1 MWRKDEPQA
10 PSLPAQTKSTPATSL
25 SPSAGF
31 DRAKSAT
38 LPSTATVEGRFTR
51 SLIVEGEITGRDDLL
66 IDCQV
71 RGEIRL
77 HGGKLTVGPDG
88 RVSADIEAREVVV
101 RGEVTGSIKGHER
114 VLIAATGKV
123 RGEISTGSISIE
135 EGAEVHGLRVNLEKE
150 GHARSA
156 AVVATDSRP
165 AGKPQVPVAA
175 EPSQVHL

>member
-10 PSLPAQTKSTPATSL
+10 PSLPAQTKSTPSTSVTT
-25 SPSAGF
+25 SAGF
-31 DRAKSAT
+31 DQVRSAAP
-38 LPSTATVEGRFTR
+38 PSSAPVEGWLTR
-51 SLIVEGEITGRDDLL
+51 SLIVEGEITGQDDLL
-66 IDCQV
+66 IDCQL
-71 RGEIRL
+71 RGKIRL

-114 VLIAATGKV
+114 VRITATGKAK
-123 RGEISTGSISIE
+123 GEISTRSISIE

-150 GHARSA
+150 GQARSA
-156 AVVATDSRP
+156 AVTAADSRP
-165 AGKPQVPVAA
+165 AGKPQVPMAT